1 VLLRKLLRDEFAR
14 RQNRN
19 RRYSLRAFARDLR
32 VHHSTLSRV
41 MRGKQRVTAA
51 TLAGVAARLG
61 VQMDPIKLAE
71 SDSAVLATVDRE
83 VFKPDSRWIA
93 MATGLSVDV
102 VNEALHRLLRTGK
115 LFMESTA
122 KWTANPSRGDDEG

>member
-1 VLLRKLLRDEFAR
+1 
-14 RQNRN
+14 
-19 RRYSLRAFARDLR
+19 
-32 VHHSTLSRV
+32 
-41 MRGKQRVTAA
+41 
-51 TLAGVAARLG
+51 
-61 VQMDPIKLAE
+61 MDPIKLAE